1 MFSLHISVS
10 AGVESAL
17 ASERKKRKS
26 DVVRSSKTTVDEGG
40 GQHCEVS
47 VGNFSNF
54 PHQAVGVEGTVWC
67 LSLVSSVNKAT
78 VIYSRTSGVICLSTC
93 SL

>member
-26 DVVRSSKTTVDEGG
+26 DVRSSKTTVDEGG

-54 PHQAVGVEGTVWC
+54 THQAVGVEGTVWC
-67 LSLVSSVNKAT
+67 LSLVSSVNKAI